1 VTRARSTPGAV
12 QRWSNGEKRL
22 AVPLVTSLIP
32 AGHHE
37 GGNRCYTASHS
48 TIPVLPPTF
57 HLPRA
62 TLWPALCNPRASS
75 LCLLHSWRPWFV
87 AGGLRPYRTN

>member
-12 QRWSNGEKRL
+12 QRRSNGEKRL
-22 AVPLVTSLIP
+22 AVPLVTSRVP
-32 AGHHE
+32 AAHHE
-37 GGNRCYTASHS
+37 GGNRCSTASDS
-48 TIPVLPPTF
+48 IIPVRPSHFPSVS
-57 HLPRA
+57 A
-62 TLWPALCNPRASS
+62 TLWPALCNPRSSS